1 MKIYFA
7 GSIRAGRE
15 DVVLYGQLI
24 EKLKKYGPVLTEH
37 VGDPKITIDG
47 EGYDTEGDKK
57 VWLKDMDFMKQAEV
71 LVAEI
76 TIASL
81 GVGYEIAKA
90 EEKSIPVLCLFRP
103 ASGKKVSGL
112 IRGCPKATTI
122 EYETIEEAE
131 KIIEKFFKTI

>member
-1 MKIYFA
+1 MNIYFA

-15 DVVLYGQLI
+15 DVGLYGQLI
-24 EKLKKYGPVLTEH
+24 KKLKQYGPVLTEH
-37 VGDPKITIDG
+37 VGDPKITIEG
-47 EGYDTEGDKK
+47 EGYDAEGDKK
-57 VWLKDMDFMKQAEV
+57 VWIKDMAFMKQAEA

-90 EEKSIPVLCLFRP
+90 EEKGIPILCLFRP
-103 ASGKKVSGL
+103 GSGKKVSGL
-112 IRGCPKATTI
+112 IRGCPNATTI
-122 EYETIEEAE
+122 EYETIAEAE